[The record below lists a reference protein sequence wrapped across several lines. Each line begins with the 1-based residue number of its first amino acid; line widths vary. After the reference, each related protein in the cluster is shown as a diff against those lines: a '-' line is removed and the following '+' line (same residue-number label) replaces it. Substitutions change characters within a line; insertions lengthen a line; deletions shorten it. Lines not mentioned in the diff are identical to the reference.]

1 MVAERLDGWAEARR
15 QREERMRHEILDM
28 IHRVSAG
35 DTGRLIHCA
44 AFAQDLGVWKEEV
57 YRVIDFLD
65 RAGFIR
71 YRGAG
76 PVVCMTRRGVEH
88 LASEAGARRRIPDRP

>member
-1 MVAERLDGWAEARR
+1 MVAEGPDGWGEARR
-15 QREERMRHEILDM
+15 QREERMRYEVLDM

-44 AFAQDLGVWKEEV
+44 AFAQDLGVWREEV

-65 RAGFIR
+65 RAGYLR

-76 PVVCMTRRGVEH
+76 PVVCITRGGVER
-88 LASEAGARRRIPDRP
+88 LASDSGARRIPDRP